1 MNITQLRETL
11 QRAASLFKSGGA
23 DSQAAALE
31 ATERLLADSGDE
43 TVQQFVERSKAPAI
57 TSAPTTP
64 IDVDAL
70 VQNLYD
76 WRSDPESFT
85 QAYKTM
91 EGRTFDKATA
101 IAVASKFLGLKP
113 KHFKTKPEAL
123 RAIKQKF
130 DDRLYLASKSA
141 MNSKVTPW

>member
-11 QRAASLFKSGGA
+11 QRAAALFKSGGA
-23 DSQAAALE
+23 TSQAAALE
-31 ATERLLADSGDE
+31 AAERLLADSGDE
-43 TVQQFVERSKAPAI
+43 TVEQFVERSRTPAR
-57 TSAPTTP
+57 TSAPTAP
-64 IDVDAL
+64 VDIDAL
-70 VQNLYD
+70 VQDLYD
-76 WRSDPESFT
+76 WRSDPERFA
-85 QAYKTM
+85 QFYKQM
-91 EGRTFDKATA
+91 EGRNFDKETA